1 VIGSPYGDAG
11 LDSVLNEIANIRARK
26 EATKTLNFFNIFE
39 KNITYYQYSRKSKS
53 KVVMTD
59 TFKRLLLLDQY

>member
-1 VIGSPYGDAG
+1 VIGSPFGAAG
-11 LDSVLNEIANIRARK
+11 LDSVLNEIANIRASK
-26 EATKTLNFFNIFE
+26 EAK

-59 TFKRLLLLDQY
+59 TFKRLLLLNQY